1 MVHYYC
7 SALLTGRAWNEMA
20 PIRLRVV
27 GKKGAVVRAGEAL
40 DSAKVATLARGS
52 FVYAQGYDAAASRL
66 RVATPDGRGG
76 WASAKV
82 LESAPLSFCEARR
95 APLLLVARCLDG
107 ASLGRL
113 RRCGRE
119 PKACAERWAKA
130 ACAAQRTKPPS
141 DWRRSTVDWL
151 TYVGAV
157 DRRRLDACANHACL
171 VAGGAC
177 RWIGERCGFRAATWA
192 PLKCPVR
199 VAAVACGGR
208 DQGGAFSRS
217 FVLLLDAAGRCWATG
232 ENGHG
237 QLGVG
242 DTDDRDDLVPLDLK
256 GVLATQLAASSDW
269 AGLVAADR
277 SVYTWGRGRRTLGLG
292 GPPGR
297 DVLRPARVPDLG
309 RVVALAAG
317 ERHAVALDVDG
328 GVLTWGVD
336 DGHGVLGRPLTGHKA
351 DRVFPLS
358 RRVDGPWL
366 VDDVSRAEGRPA
378 ALALPEG
385 AEVVAAAAGGL
396 HTVLVTAAG
405 GLLGFGANNHG
416 QLGVSRQGHLDFDA
430 PDYVDGA
437 DGVVAAAARGH
448 GTVFLGRDGSVRAL
462 GAFQPV
468 RSRRPTALDAGG
480 RATAVAATVDAVY
493 VQLADAVVAFGGG
506 APPALR
512 LGAAFPA
519 PAATAVA
526 GDRVGHG
533 ALLRAA

>member
-1 MVHYYC
+1 MV
-7 SALLTGRAWNEMA
+7 A
-20 PIRLRVV
+20 PFRLRVV

-95 APLLLVARCLDG
+95 APLFLVARCLDG

-192 PLKCPVR
+192 PLACP
-199 VAAVACGGR
+199 
-208 DQGGAFSRS
+208 
-217 FVLLLDAAGRCWATG
+217 
-232 ENGHG
+232 
-237 QLGVG
+237 
-242 DTDDRDDLVPLDLK
+242 
-256 GVLATQLAASSDW
+256 
-269 AGLVAADR
+269 ADR

-297 DVLRPARVPDLG
+297 DVLRPTKVPDLG

-328 GVLTWGVD
+328 GVLTWAS
-336 DGHGVLGRPLTGHKA
+336 T
-351 DRVFPLS
+351 
-358 RRVDGPWL
+358 
-366 VDDVSRAEGRPA
+366 
-378 ALALPEG
+378 
-385 AEVVAAAAGGL
+385 
-396 HTVLVTAAG
+396 T
-405 GLLGFGANNHG
+405 
-416 QLGVSRQGHLDFDA
+416 
-430 PDYVDGA
+430 
-437 DGVVAAAARGH
+437 
-448 GTVFLGRDGSVRAL
+448 
-462 GAFQPV
+462 
-468 RSRRPTALDAGG
+468 
-480 RATAVAATVDAVY
+480 ATASW
-493 VQLADAVVAFGGG
+493 
-506 APPALR
+506 
-512 LGAAFPA
+512 
-519 PAATAVA
+519 A
-526 GDRVGHG
+526 GR
-533 ALLRAA
+533 